1 MIRLAISSTLLI
13 GILLLLHFVQA
24 GPAVAYTA
32 VFIAASAM
40 YLLQARE
47 ISSGRP
53 SRRSILFAA
62 IAALLVRG
70 SFLFTLPVGS
80 DDVYRYIWDG
90 KVQSAGV
97 NPYQFAPDAPEL
109 RYLHSSRLPG
119 LVNHPDMKT
128 LYFPASQWVFLL
140 GYQISGEEIWGYKL
154 LLLLAEM
161 ATIAG
166 LFLLTAHT
174 GIPWKFVLLYALCP
188 LPVMA
193 FAVDAHLDGFGL
205 PLIVFGLLLHLRG
218 KKAAALLL
226 FALSI
231 SVKPVALVFLPVLF
245 VLEKGL
251 WQKARTLLIP
261 LVVLLLQFV
270 PYSVS
275 ASPLD
280 SLEIFAKH
288 WAFNGSVFELVN
300 LYLADNQKARYV
312 CAFLLGFAI
321 LLLSLS
327 RKELMEKI
335 YLSVFLLLLF
345 SPVVHPWYVSW
356 LAVLLPLARRWSGL
370 SFVSAVSLALFTVVA
385 YKTTGVWTQYPLLL
399 LLEYLPTIGLLGLEL
414 RGSLPPLPL
423 EPGA

>member
-1 MIRLAISSTLLI
+1 
-13 GILLLLHFVQA
+13 
-24 GPAVAYTA
+24 
-32 VFIAASAM
+32 
-40 YLLQARE
+40 
-47 ISSGRP
+47 
-53 SRRSILFAA
+53 
-62 IAALLVRG
+62 
-70 SFLFTLPVGS
+70 
-80 DDVYRYIWDG
+80 
-90 KVQSAGV
+90 
-97 NPYQFAPDAPEL
+97 
-109 RYLHSSRLPG
+109 LHSSRLPA

-128 LYFPASQWVFLL
+128 LYFPFSQWVFLL
-140 GYQISGEEIWGYKL
+140 GYKISGEGIWGYKL
-154 LLLLAEM
+154 LLLFAEM

-166 LFLLTAHT
+166 LFLLTVHT
-174 GIPWKFVLLYALCP
+174 GIPRKFALLYALCP

-205 PLIVFGLLLHLRG
+205 PLMIFGLLLQLRG

-251 WQKARTLLIP
+251 WQKTRTLLIP
-261 LVVLLLQFV
+261 VAVLLLQFL
-270 PYSVS
+270 PYSTG

-288 WAFNGSVFELVN
+288 WAFNGSMFELVN

-312 CAFLLGFAI
+312 CAFLLGFTI

-327 RKELMEKI
+327 RKELVEKI

-345 SPVVHPWYVSW
+345 SPVVHPWYVAW
-356 LAVLLPLARRWSGL
+356 LAVLLPLERRWSGL
-370 SFVSAVSLALFTVVA
+370 VFVSAVSLALCTVVT
-385 YKTTGVWTQYPLLL
+385 YKATGVWTQYPLLL
-399 LLEYLPTIGLLGLEL
+399 LLEYLPVIGLLGLEL
-414 RGSLPPLPL
+414 RGSLPSLPL